1 MGVILAIDKVELFAQ
16 MPVTIDGKHRL
27 ELGIFSVVKKHSSK
41 HWVLDALANI
51 SGLGGKHMV
60 PRQNLSFL

>member
-1 MGVILAIDKVELFAQ
+1 MGLILAIGKVELLSQ

-51 SGLGGKHMV
+51 SGIASLNSCFV
-60 PRQNLSFL
+60 TLL

>member
-1 MGVILAIDKVELFAQ
+1 

-51 SGLGGKHMV
+51 SGIASLNSCFV
-60 PRQNLSFL
+60 TLL